1 MNDDLVI
8 SYSLYFLRRVWPHA
22 PRNQEERDQG
32 FERKFRE
39 HIWCN
44 LRPEILSTA
53 HDLSFA
59 GDLTTL
65 TGLRHEID
73 LIARWGNEEWV
84 FELKNGGGTDI
95 NKEMLMVFN
104 EKVLD
109 FYMRNYGFLSGSRI
123 MRCFLTGTSRVEEAI
138 RAYCATWGIVLVDN
152 EMLPI
157 PLLPQAFS
165 EKRQQLM
172 DGKLADVDEEEVSLA
187 ERAAWKLVEQ
197 TCKPLGN
204 LIELSDLSEQLTVRL
219 DRMTSSG
226 IALARE
232 HRRLYDKYRD
242 WLSIV
247 REAE

>member
-8 SYSLYFLRRVWPHA
+8 YHSLYYLRRVWPHM
-22 PRNQEERDQG
+22 PRTQEERDQG
-32 FERKFRE
+32 FERGFRK

-44 LRPEILSTA
+44 LHPEMLSTV

-59 GDLTTL
+59 SGLTTI
-65 TGLRHEID
+65 TGLRHELD

-109 FYMRNYGFLSGSRI
+109 FYMKNHGFLSSSRI
-123 MRCFLTGTSRVEEAI
+123 MRSFLTGASRVEDAI
-138 RAYCATWGIVLVDN
+138 RAYCAIWGIVLVDN

-157 PLLPQAFS
+157 PLLPQALS
-165 EKRQQLM
+165 EKRKQLT
-172 DGKLADVDEEEVSLA
+172 DARLIDVDEEEVILA
-187 ERAAWKLVEQ
+187 ERDALKLVEQ
-197 TCKPLGN
+197 TCKPLGD
-204 LIELSDLSEQLTVRL
+204 LIELSDLSEQLTIRL
-219 DRMTSSG
+219 DRMTPSG
-226 IALARE
+226 MALVRE
-232 HRRLYDKYRD
+232 HRRLYDKYQD